1 MSRAVVKR
9 NCHIHRR
16 VYLDGCNPLTVKY
29 IHRMRRYAYHT
40 SVAKLQQLPDAIVAQ
55 SVVAVERIKISL
67 VVSGRGVV
75 EGEYY
80 DCNQRKYFHNLDAK
94 I

>member
-16 VYLDGCNPLTVKY
+16 VYLDGCNSLTVKN
-29 IHRMRRYAYHT
+29 IHRMWRNAYHT
-40 SVAKLQQLPDAIVAQ
+40 SVAKLQQLPDTIVAK
-55 SVVAVERIKISL
+55 SVVAVEGVKISL

-75 EGEYY
+75 DG
-80 DCNQRKYFHNLDAK
+80 
-94 I
+94 